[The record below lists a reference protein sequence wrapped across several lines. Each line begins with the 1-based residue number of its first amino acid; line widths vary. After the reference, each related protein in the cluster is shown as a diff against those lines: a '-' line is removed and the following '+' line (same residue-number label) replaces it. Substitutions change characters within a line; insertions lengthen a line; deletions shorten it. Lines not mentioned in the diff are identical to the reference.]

1 MSKMK
6 QRIAGLALAATA
18 SAGVTALA
26 VEPAHAADGQYITTY
41 QYRSQCDE
49 IGLDYVH
56 YDGATSWSC
65 NLTVDGYALYVVWQ
79 A

>member
-6 QRIAGLALAATA
+6 QRMAGLALAATA
-18 SAGVTALA
+18 SVGVTALSGSS
-26 VEPAHAADGQYITTY
+26 AHAVDGQYITTY
-41 QYRSQCDE
+41 RYQYQCDE

-65 NLTVDGYALYVVWQ
+65 NLTVDGYALYVVWL